1 MFELYNTNGI
11 WKLSKFLLTKVDDLK
26 SRDIPQVIAVSDQG
40 GRAPVWG
47 HVLEHQGVSVILEFS
62 VEKAIDRWS
71 TTIPD
76 KVRNSSF

>member
-1 MFELYNTNGI
+1 MFELYNTNGL
-11 WKLSKFLLTKVDDLK
+11 WKLSKFPLTKVDDLK
-26 SRDIPQVIAVSDQG
+26 IRDIPQIIVVSDQG
-40 GRAPVWG
+40 ATAPVWG
-47 HVLEHQGVSVILEFS
+47 HVLGHPGVSVILEFS